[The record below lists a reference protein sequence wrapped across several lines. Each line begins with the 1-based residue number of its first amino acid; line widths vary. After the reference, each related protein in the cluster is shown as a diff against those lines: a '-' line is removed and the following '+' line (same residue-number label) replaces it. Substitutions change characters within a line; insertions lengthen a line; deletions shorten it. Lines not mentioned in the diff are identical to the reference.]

1 MYWYTIT
8 PLDVFLFRDA
18 KPFTPGERAWAGSV
32 FPPNGHTIAGA
43 LRGIL
48 REKKDLEIT
57 GPFFCSPNQKETTL
71 YLPSPLGFVGSIPL
85 VPLAWDEKSHLQQ
98 ALWDRLKPSPL
109 VKPTPPKKND
119 SEQKEEEEEDLPPG
133 QYYRKYLPA
142 SVVAKYLETGRIDK
156 KDWLTENKDEE
167 KPWLTETRPH
177 NAIQPGTRQV
187 KDADGYFVENSIRLR
202 TNWSLAVG
210 VNCEIDMG
218 IIQVGGEGHR
228 ALLRRCDPL
237 ETQWEELTELSKA
250 NFQKGG
256 KCIAYLVTP
265 GVFERTRQQEK
276 QGDKQAVCRAW
287 PWEWNL
293 AHTVNANQKVGP
305 LVSVATAKAVPIS
318 GRIRDTKNSEKN
330 STSTKYRPSIPAPQV
345 FAAAPGSLYYLE
357 EPATLFQDTDAAKSH
372 VRRWRQ
378 LGYSQLLW
386 ISYQDKTQGE
396 TK

>member
-8 PLDVFLFRDA
+8 PLDVLLFRDA

-43 LRGIL
+43 LRGML
-48 REKKDLEIT
+48 RERKHLEIT
-57 GPFFCSPNQKETTL
+57 GPFFCSHDQKEPTL
-71 YLPSPLGFVGSIPL
+71 YLPAPLGFVGSIPL
-85 VPLAWDEKSHLQQ
+85 VPLKWEKDSHLQQ
-98 ALWDRLKPSPL
+98 ALWDKQQPAPL
-109 VKPTPPKKND
+109 VKPANAPRND
-119 SEQKEEEEEDLPPG
+119 DEGSSKDKDSRQYLPFEVVK
-133 QYYRKYLPA
+133 KYLQ
-142 SVVAKYLETGRIDK
+142 TGSIDK
-156 KDWLTENKDEE
+156 KDWEPENEEE
-167 KPWLTETRPH
+167 KEPWLTETRPH

-187 KDADGYFVENSIRLR
+187 KDADGYFVENAIRLC

-218 IIQVGGEGHR
+218 IIQLGGEGHR
-228 ALLRRCDPL
+228 ALLRPSDSL
-237 ETQWEELTELSKA
+237 KKQWEELTELSAK

-265 GVFERTRQQEK
+265 GVFERTRK
-276 QGDKQAVCRAW
+276 QDNSDDKQAVCRAW

-293 AHTVNANQKVGP
+293 AEPVNGNQKKGP

-345 FAAAPGSLYYLE
+345 FAAAPGSLYYLN
-357 EPATLFQDTDAAKSH
+357 EPATLFQDTAAEDH
-372 VRRWRQ
+372 RVRRWRQ